1 MMYSRILRRAVLPCA
16 LAALAVPVTA
26 TADPPD
32 DAAGC
37 NGILSSAA
45 AQQQFRDDVSYF
57 VKLGADWGLRRN
69 SGEFFSFY
77 AQQHAGS
84 AEACEAIPEP

>member
-1 MMYSRILRRAVLPCA
+1 MYSRIFRRVVLPCA
-16 LAALAVPVTA
+16 IAALAVPVTA
-26 TADPPD
+26 AAEGPD

-37 NGILSSAA
+37 TGILSSGT
-45 AQQQFRDDVSYF
+45 AQEQFRDDVAYF

-84 AEACEAIPEP
+84 AETCEAIPEP

>member
-1 MMYSRILRRAVLPCA
+1 MYSRILRRAVLPCA
-16 LAALAVPVTA
+16 LAAAAVPAAAAA
-26 TADPPD
+26 TLASE
-32 DAAGC
+32 AAGC
-37 NGILSSAA
+37 SGILSSAT
-45 AQQQFRDDVSYF
+45 AQEQFRDDVSYF

-84 AEACEAIPEP
+84 IEACEAIPEP